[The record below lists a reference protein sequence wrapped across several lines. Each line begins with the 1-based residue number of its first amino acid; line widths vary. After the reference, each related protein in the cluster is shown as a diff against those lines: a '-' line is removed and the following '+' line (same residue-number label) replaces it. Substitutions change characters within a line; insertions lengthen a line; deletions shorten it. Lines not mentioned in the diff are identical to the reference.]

1 MYQTSM
7 VHMVYLP
14 KALKYEW
21 NYTNFFPWINRIILI
36 AGLLKHKFH
45 TLITGF
51 PWHGFDQDTH
61 LREREREL
69 TWTWNEAHDRENMY
83 EKDHSGGSNNV
94 SQSPLQCIH
103 AWAWLFCRPHSYKH
117 SIIPV
122 LKIKRE
128 QTTLMLMLFH
138 HRSPEY
144 ILVYLEQFTW
154 SLFLHIHL
162 SWAAT
167 CAGVSLS
174 ERVLIILCWWYRHIQ
189 PIFLVKTNY
198 MMTRFSIPKIWNFFE
213 FWFCE
218 VETYT
223 KVEYLETLWRVSLI
237 TSNHSMPS

>member
-1 MYQTSM
+1 
-7 VHMVYLP
+7 
-14 KALKYEW
+14 
-21 NYTNFFPWINRIILI
+21 
-36 AGLLKHKFH
+36 
-45 TLITGF
+45 
-51 PWHGFDQDTH
+51 
-61 LREREREL
+61 
-69 TWTWNEAHDRENMY
+69 
-83 EKDHSGGSNNV
+83 
-94 SQSPLQCIH
+94 
-103 AWAWLFCRPHSYKH
+103 
-117 SIIPV
+117 
-122 LKIKRE
+122 
-128 QTTLMLMLFH
+128 MLFH

-237 TSNHSMPS
+237 TSNHSMPSKVVSLKIWLRLYFEEMIILTKKTSNKLCTLNSLESRLLVSSDWTFLGWPLAWLSIGLFVSYDIFKSYLIIRNNLSNMIVILSN

>member
-1 MYQTSM
+1 MTRFWPRHTS
-7 VHMVYLP
+7 V
-14 KALKYEW
+14 
-21 NYTNFFPWINRIILI
+21 
-36 AGLLKHKFH
+36 
-45 TLITGF
+45 
-51 PWHGFDQDTH
+51 
-61 LREREREL
+61 REREREL
-69 TWTWNEAHDRENMY
+69 TWTWNEAYDGENMY
-83 EKDHSGGSNNV
+83 EKDRSGGSNNV

-198 MMTRFSIPKIWNFFE
+198 DDTVFDPKDLKLLWVLVLLSGNLHKGRVLRNTLKGFINNFESFYAFLGCIFE
-213 FWFCE
+213 NMVAFIFRRNDHLDR
-218 VETYT
+218 
-223 KVEYLETLWRVSLI
+223 KNKQRVVHI
-237 TSNHSMPS
+237 K